1 VSDKVGMR
9 ERARRRRQERVRK
22 KVRGTPSR
30 PRLSVF
36 KSAKHIYGQLID
48 DEHGHTIVA
57 ASSLSHSF
65 RERVQRIETASG
77 GNLGGAKIVGELIA
91 EQAQEKGITRIVF
104 DRNGFLYHGR
114 VKALAEGA
122 RTAGL
127 QF

>member
-1 VSDKVGMR
+1 VSDAVGMR
-9 ERARRRRQERVRK
+9 EQARRRRQARVRK
-22 KVRGTPSR
+22 KVKGTPAR

-48 DEHGHTIVA
+48 DVHGHTIAA
-57 ASSLSHSF
+57 ASSLSPAF
-65 RERVQRIETASG
+65 RERAHSAEKASG
-77 GNLGGAKIVGELIA
+77 GNIRGAKIVGELLA
-91 EQAQEKGITRIVF
+91 EQARARGVTQIVF

-122 RTAGL
+122 REAGL

>member
-1 VSDKVGMR
+1 MSDRIAMR

-22 KVRGTPSR
+22 KVQGTPTR

-36 KSAKHIYGQLID
+36 KSAKHIYAQLID
-48 DEHGHTIVA
+48 DVRGHTLTA
-57 ASSLSHSF
+57 ASSLGSSF
-65 RERVQRIETASG
+65 RERVQSVEKASG
-77 GNLGGAKIVGELIA
+77 GNISGAKVVGELIA
-91 EQAQEKGITRIVF
+91 EQARAKGITQVVF

-122 RTAGL
+122 REAGL

>member
-1 VSDKVGMR
+1 VSDQVGMR

-22 KVRGTPSR
+22 RVQGTPTR

-48 DEHGHTIVA
+48 DVQGHTLAA
-57 ASSLSHSF
+57 ASSLSASF
-65 RERVQRIETASG
+65 RERVQSVEKASG
-77 GNLGGAKIVGELIA
+77 GNVSGAKIVGELIA
-91 EQAQEKGITRIVF
+91 EQARAKGVTQIVF

-122 RTAGL
+122 REAGL

>member
-1 VSDKVGMR
+1 MSDRIAMR

-22 KVRGTPSR
+22 KVQGTPTR

-36 KSAKHIYGQLID
+36 KSAKYIYAQLID
-48 DEHGHTIVA
+48 DVRGHTLTA
-57 ASSLSHSF
+57 ASSLGSSF
-65 RERVQRIETASG
+65 RERVQSVEKASG
-77 GNLGGAKIVGELIA
+77 GNISGAKVVGELIA
-91 EQAQEKGITRIVF
+91 EQARAKGITQIVF

-122 RTAGL
+122 REAGL

>member
-1 VSDKVGMR
+1 VSDQVGMR

-22 KVRGTPSR
+22 KVIGTLER

-36 KSAKHIYGQLID
+36 RSAKHIYGQIID
-48 DEHGHTIVA
+48 DVHGHTIVA
-57 ASSLSHSF
+57 ASSLSPSF
-65 RERVQRIETASG
+65 RERAQSADKASG
-77 GNLGGAKIVGELIA
+77 GNIGGAKIVGELIA
-91 EQAQEKGITRIVF
+91 EQARAKGITQIVF

-122 RTAGL
+122 RGSGL

>member
-1 VSDKVGMR
+1 VSDQLGMR

-22 KVRGTPSR
+22 KVQGTPTR

-48 DEHGHTIVA
+48 DIHGHTIAA
-57 ASSLSHSF
+57 ASSLGAVF
-65 RERVQRIETASG
+65 RGRAQSVEKASG
-77 GNLGGAKIVGELIA
+77 GNVGGAKIVGELIA
-91 EQAQEKGITRIVF
+91 EQARAKGITQIVF

-114 VKALAEGA
+114 VEALAEGA
-122 RTAGL
+122 RGAGL

>member
-1 VSDKVGMR
+1 MSDQVGIR

-22 KVRGTPSR
+22 KVRGTPVC

-48 DEHGHTIVA
+48 DMSGYTLA
-57 ASSLSHSF
+57 AVSSLSPSF
-65 RERVQRIETASG
+65 RERMQRVEAASG
-77 GNLGGAKIVGELIA
+77 GNVSGAKIVGELIA
-91 EQAQEKGITRIVF
+91 EQARAKGITRIVF

-114 VKALAEGA
+114 VKALAEAA
-122 RTAGL
+122 REAGL